1 LSTTN
6 FESRSLL
13 NKPPN
18 LSDSQPAARKLDRR
32 VSRTRRQLREALFN
46 LILEKGYDAAT
57 VEEITAR
64 ADVGRTT
71 FYLHYHDKEDLL
83 MESIGELVDDLIE
96 HMARIPLGEWK
107 LESGNPDSAPS
118 PAIALPFQH
127 VASNARLYRIVLRGE
142 GTYSVSRRLRE
153 IIAQA
158 SAEMI
163 RVLLGIDKLGEINS
177 QVPMDVF
184 INYLAGAWL
193 GLITWWLE
201 NEMPYPAEHIAGMFQ
216 RMVVQGAPEALG
228 FPSSST

>member
-1 LSTTN
+1 LDTYPELSGSELTV
-6 FESRSLL
+6 
-13 NKPPN
+13 
-18 LSDSQPAARKLDRR
+18 RKVDRR
-32 VSRTRRQLREALFN
+32 VNRTRRQLREALFN
-46 LILEKGYDAAT
+46 LILEKGYDAVT

-96 HMARIPLGEWK
+96 QMARFPMEEWK
-107 LESGNPDSAPS
+107 LERGSAGSAPS
-118 PAIALPFQH
+118 PAIVLPFQH
-127 VASNARLYRIVLRGE
+127 VASNARLYQIVLRGD

-153 IIAQA
+153 IIVQA
-158 SAEMI
+158 SAEMA
-163 RVLLGIDKLGEINS
+163 RVLLERDELGALNS

-184 INYLAGAWL
+184 MNYIAGAWL

-201 NEMPYPAEHIAGMFQ
+201 NEMPYPAEQIAGMFQ

-228 FPSSST
+228 IPSQG